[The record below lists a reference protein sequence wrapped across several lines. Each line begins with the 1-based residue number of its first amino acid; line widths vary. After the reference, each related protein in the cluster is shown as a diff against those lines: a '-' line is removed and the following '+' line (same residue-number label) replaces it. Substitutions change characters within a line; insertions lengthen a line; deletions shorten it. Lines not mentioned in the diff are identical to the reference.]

1 MAWSYEEAES
11 YLGSLEP
18 LGVHFGLERIQ
29 RLVSALGM
37 PQHRFASVHVV
48 GTNGKS
54 SVTVMTAALLAAHGK
69 RAGAHLSPHA
79 RRWSE
84 RVQVGGAEI
93 GQDEF
98 AAAVERVAQS
108 VEAVN
113 RTLGEGE
120 SVTQFEAATAAAFVA
135 LAAAGVEFA
144 VIEAGLGGRLD
155 ATNVL
160 PSLVTALTS
169 VGLEHTEWLGDTEEE
184 IAGEKLAVLRAH
196 STLVLGRV
204 GPGVHELAERT
215 AGERRARLIDAGDLE
230 PGMKLGVPGAYA
242 RRNFAVASAVAEV
255 CIGPL
260 DVARVREVAAGLE
273 LPGRMQVMSGDPP
286 LVLDSAHNPD
296 GARAL
301 AEALPEVAGDAPVV
315 ACLALLADK
324 DAAGIVE
331 ALAPALELA
340 VCTEVSAER
349 LRRVSRPGAR
359 ALGAGALAEFAVAA
373 GLTAEAVPEPRA
385 AVRRAL
391 DSARERG
398 GVALVCG
405 SHYLLEDAWTE
416 RHAPSSSR

>member
-1 MAWSYEEAES
+1 
-11 YLGSLEP
+11 
-18 LGVHFGLERIQ
+18 
-29 RLVSALGM
+29 
-37 PQHRFASVHVV
+37 
-48 GTNGKS
+48 
-54 SVTVMTAALLAAHGK
+54 
-69 RAGAHLSPHA
+69 
-79 RRWSE
+79 
-84 RVQVGGAEI
+84 
-93 GQDEF
+93 
-98 AAAVERVAQS
+98 
-108 VEAVN
+108 
-113 RTLGEGE
+113 
-120 SVTQFEAATAAAFVA
+120 
-135 LAAAGVEFA
+135 
-144 VIEAGLGGRLD
+144 
-155 ATNVL
+155 
-160 PSLVTALTS
+160 
-169 VGLEHTEWLGDTEEE
+169 
-184 IAGEKLAVLRAH
+184 
-196 STLVLGRV
+196 
-204 GPGVHELAERT
+204 
-215 AGERRARLIDAGDLE
+215 
-230 PGMKLGVPGAYA
+230 
-242 RRNFAVASAVAEV
+242 
-255 CIGPL
+255 
-260 DVARVREVAAGLE
+260 VAAGLE